1 MKFSSA
7 AFTVAAVSL
16 LSSTHAAPLSFQDGE
31 ISGRLHHRRGS
42 DLADV
47 STLTAPS
54 RASDALEEL
63 DIGFEPGS
71 HLILPRILNF
81 IKRQVSSPVVG
92 VSDASGEPTAQS
104 ETGSTSGTTG
114 TAGTSGAEIHT
125 SLMQPDMEEYGFASE
140 SGPGLHL
147 VQVKEVKV

>member
-16 LSSTHAAPLSFQDGE
+16 LSSAHAAPLSFQNGE

-42 DLADV
+42 DIPDI
-47 STLTAPS
+47 STLTGPS
-54 RASDALEEL
+54 RASEALEEL
-63 DIGFEPGS
+63 NIGFEPGS
-71 HLILPRILNF
+71 HLVLPRILNF
-81 IKRQVSSPVVG
+81 IKRQVSSSSSVVG
-92 VSDASGEPTAQS
+92 SSDASGEPT
-104 ETGSTSGTTG
+104 TGQNTEPTTSGTTG
-114 TAGTSGAEIHT
+114 TSGADIHT

-147 VQVKEVKV
+147 VQVKEVKE

>member
-7 AFTVAAVSL
+7 AITVAAVSL
-16 LSSTHAAPLSFQDGE
+16 LSSTHAAPLSLQNGE

-42 DLADV
+42 EVPDI
-47 STLTAPS
+47 STITGPS
-54 RASDALEEL
+54 SANDALEAL

-92 VSDASGEPTAQS
+92 NSASSGAPTTTE
-104 ETGSTSGTTG
+104 ETGSTSGTS
-114 TAGTSGAEIHT
+114 GTSGADVHT
-125 SLMQPDMEEYGFASE
+125 SLMQPDMEDYGFASE
-140 SGPGLHL
+140 GGPGLHL
-147 VQVKEVKV
+147 VEIKEVKE

>member
-16 LSSTHAAPLSFQDGE
+16 VSSAHAAPLSFKNGE

-42 DLADV
+42 DVPDI
-47 STLTAPS
+47 TTITGPS
-54 RASDALEEL
+54 RASEALEEL

-71 HLILPRILNF
+71 HLILPRILDF

-92 VSDASGEPTAQS
+92 SSESSGQPTTTQ
-104 ETGSTSGTTG
+104 ETSSTSGTTG
-114 TAGTSGAEIHT
+114 TSGADVHT
-125 SLMQPDMEEYGFASE
+125 SLMEPDMEEYGFASE

>member
-16 LSSTHAAPLSFQDGE
+16 VSSAHAAPLSFKNGE

-42 DLADV
+42 DVPDI
-47 STLTAPS
+47 TTITGPS
-54 RASDALEEL
+54 RASEALEEL

-71 HLILPRILNF
+71 HLILPRILDF

-92 VSDASGEPTAQS
+92 SSESSGQPTTTQ
-104 ETGSTSGTTG
+104 ETSSTSGTTG
-114 TAGTSGAEIHT
+114 TSGADVHT
-125 SLMQPDMEEYGFASE
+125 SVMEPDMEEYGFASE

>member
-7 AFTVAAVSL
+7 AFTIAAVSL
-16 LSSTHAAPLSFQDGE
+16 VSSTHAAPLSFQNGE

-42 DLADV
+42 DVNDITTVTGSSLANE
-47 STLTAPS
+47 
-54 RASDALEEL
+54 ALDDL

-71 HLILPRILNF
+71 HLILPRIVNF
-81 IKRQVSSPVVG
+81 IKRQIASPVVG
-92 VSDASGEPTAQS
+92 NSDSSGEPTTQQ
-104 ETGSTSGTTG
+104 ETESTSGTTG
-114 TAGTSGAEIHT
+114 TSGADIHT

-147 VQVKEVKV
+147 VQVKEVKE